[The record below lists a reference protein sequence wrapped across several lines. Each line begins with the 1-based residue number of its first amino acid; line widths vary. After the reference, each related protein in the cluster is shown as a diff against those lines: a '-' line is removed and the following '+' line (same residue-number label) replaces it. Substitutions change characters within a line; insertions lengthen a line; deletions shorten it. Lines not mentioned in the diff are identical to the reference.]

1 MCVCVRACAANVQAL
16 FSSFSR
22 SFLTPPSLE
31 TLQKL
36 WKKGLARRPCD
47 TSSCEMIS
55 SNRDGS
61 FSPPRRDF
69 VHSIRNT
76 CVESPRFRHSSLLLL
91 LLSPPPSPLLRVD
104 PSILFFL
111 FFVSLSSLLSRLFT
125 TAPRNATLGYL
136 FFFFFNSLKGILFDY
151 RLTARRYRYRRW

>member
-1 MCVCVRACAANVQAL
+1 MQAL

-69 VHSIRNT
+69 VHSVRNT
-76 CVESPRFRHSSLLLL
+76 CVESPRFRHSILLLL

>member
-1 MCVCVRACAANVQAL
+1 MCVRACAANVQAL

-22 SFLTPPSLE
+22 SFLAPPSLE

-69 VHSIRNT
+69 VHSVRNT
-76 CVESPRFRHSSLLLL
+76 CVESPRFRHSILLLLL